1 MEAATMANSEG
12 AAEVEANG
20 LEELVAKYSGERE
33 SAANA
38 SYGKFIDTRFEGAF
52 NIISQGILSSFT
64 DSILGPSDTI
74 EGIVLRVDEP
84 LQSTPSDPAATPEAG
99 LLGSLMDLLGMKDKV
114 TMANCRILV
123 LKTKHTDILP
133 VPKTYDETVE
143 DYQIISNYPLFVYS
157 PEITPIPAPGTWIRG
172 VFNLKTY
179 RSGVITETLSREAQT
194 LKATAGPLAG
204 LFDNAFNIS
213 GVGGLGSSP
222 TFTGE
227 TPNANRLRYMMN
239 QLSVEG
245 GTGPVIREKVI
256 TNGVGRDMIASADG
270 KYGESETVGEISN
283 AGDITQECERMTSTL
298 LQLMVKNIP
307 ELTKIRVIG
316 GNDIWHWDIIKKPG
330 GYKSR
335 HCYGRAMDITVHP
348 NNKTTVAK
356 TEMIMR
362 SLSAGSAP
370 NFRFLNEYTNPT
382 KFASGPHFH
391 FSWGV
396 GTEGKVNMETSQAMA
411 AAGKITAIS
420 IDTGVEVVD
429 VPSEIDMMEAQ
440 ESGEAYS
447 SADTSEEPAPA
458 EDLWDAPG

>member
-1 MEAATMANSEG
+1 MANTEG
-12 AAEVEANG
+12 AAAAETNG
-20 LEELVAKYSGERE
+20 LEELVVKYSGERE
-33 SAANA
+33 AAANA
-38 SYGKFIDTRFEGAF
+38 SYGKSIDTRFETPF
-52 NIISQGILSSFT
+52 NIVSEGVRSSFV
-64 DSILGPSDTI
+64 DSILGSSDTI

-84 LQSTPSDPAATPEAG
+84 LQVAPSDPASTPDAG
-99 LLGSLMDLLGMKDKV
+99 LMASLMNLLGLKDKV
-114 TMANCRILV
+114 TMANCRVLV
-123 LKTKHTDILP
+123 LKTKHTDLMPIP
-133 VPKTYDETVE
+133 QTYDETVE
-143 DYQIISNYPLFVYS
+143 DFEIIGKYPLFAYS
-157 PEITPIPAPGTWIRG
+157 PEITPIPTPGTWIRG

-194 LKATAGPLAG
+194 LKAPASPLAG
-204 LFDNAFNIS
+204 LFTNPFNIT
-213 GVGGLGSSP
+213 GTGGLGSSP
-222 TFTGE
+222 TFSGE

-356 TEMIMR
+356 TEMILR

-382 KFASGPHFH
+382 KFAGGPHFH

-420 IDTGVEVVD
+420 IDTGVEIVD
-429 VPSEIDMMEAQ
+429 VPDPFSL
-440 ESGEAYS
+440 
-447 SADTSEEPAPA
+447 EEPSEGGSSSIDDP
-458 EDLWDAPG
+458 APGDGGPPWDQPG